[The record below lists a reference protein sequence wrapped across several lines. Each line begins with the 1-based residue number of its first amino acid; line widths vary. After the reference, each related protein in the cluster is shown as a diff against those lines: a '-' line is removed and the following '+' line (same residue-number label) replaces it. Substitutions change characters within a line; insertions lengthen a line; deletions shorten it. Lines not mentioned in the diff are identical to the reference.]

1 MPNNDLGTA
10 HGRIR
15 VDYDG
20 KGSAAATAALIKMQ
34 KQFEEMNQKLSK
46 IEKALTDAD
55 SGMEALG
62 KSAERTEKATRGFSS
77 SLFDSHKNM
86 SQFVKDSRDMTNDL
100 KQLTH
105 VAERG
110 KRAFDHLSAAVKVFN
125 GAGEQTN
132 TRNVFRSLSI
142 SMAALRSQTEGVTKN
157 VMNAEQRLF
166 SFFRQGDR
174 LLGMRSGFALLSA
187 GVMGVKDR
195 VIGLNQAL
203 NQSPSWVRKLSNFTI
218 SVTAAGTA
226 FKFLGKAMTPL
237 KYLDKLTTSKAFF
250 GIVKGSDK
258 AADAFSRLGNM
269 SQRIF
274 GRNLFGGLVTNLRDA
289 DRGMTGFLSRTAIGS
304 VKLQSSVAGLS
315 EKLFKFGS
323 DSKSLVGSIALL
335 SGSIGN
341 LWHRFQW
348 FFKLPKP
355 LLAGFM
361 LMISRILPT
370 ALNAL
375 GVALRGT
382 SNLVVGLWDGI
393 KQLGGG
399 LTVIPGLIATILT
412 GVTALIPVF
421 KGLKDQFKDVFSDD
435 PAKAAEAFAKL
446 PEHLKPMAKALK
458 DVVPQWKELQKTLQ
472 TVAFDQIEKQISS
485 LASNYF
491 PIFESGSKSV
501 ILSVRKMKDEF
512 VDFMLQTQTKQDVSS
527 LYSNTASALS
537 NLASATRPAA
547 EGLRN
552 MAVVGNQ
559 FIADMSG
566 FAPVLAQQF
575 QAWSQL
581 NRGNGNMRKWMDDSA
596 HGVYN
601 LVKGLKDAVAVA
613 YNFLGL
619 FKSNSGEGWL
629 QRFANYM
636 EQINAKSKE
645 SSISGWL
652 NNLRNG
658 VKNMGADKWE
668 EMKSLFKIFG
678 DTIKGVAPFVQT
690 LSDSFS
696 SKFVPALKAS
706 LWITSQFLNIVN
718 DLGATHFLGWI
729 LGVYLG
735 LKVLPK
741 TFATII
747 DSGRGL
753 VGVIGLL
760 ANKNKVIDALGA
772 AWNVAATKISTFGSA
787 GERVAQGMVNVGGAV
802 DKTIGVIGKLVA
814 GLTIATAVFAFFWSV
829 FSTNKEV
836 SNDLKNSL
844 EENIKQLDKFKLSLQ
859 DAFKNDGGVQGKN
872 VLDAVSENLN
882 SKMTELQTQADR
894 APGIWKHITDSF
906 NTNRDNGFFNESHDI
921 NDLQELTTQAD
932 LASKG
937 FKRLRDAGY
946 DLASVVSSSDSAFQ
960 DQIARFRMM
969 GDEGNAASD
978 VLEEQRATLEGLKQ
992 NYADAGPAAVML
1004 ADGMEQMAAA
1014 GGDATSKLSALKK
1027 ILEALGILKTSSLD
1041 AIRDY
1046 ESAIMDLGDEVA
1058 KITHSADF
1066 SSSQLING
1074 DTFAL
1079 GTRNGIAFYDTMKNL
1094 GSAFMSA
1101 VSAGTN
1107 ADEAYQK
1114 FLTSLKVVQQETG
1127 LTEDVL
1133 KGLAAQVGVSP
1144 EWAKI
1149 SLQLVGKDEVTVGLA
1164 AVMSQM
1170 TIAAKDGVKIP
1181 VTVSSDQIPLKNVQ
1195 AVKDKIDSI
1204 LGKGVVRT
1212 NGTNLIINP
1221 VADQGMLDKLKATLN
1236 ELGVNFGDI
1245 GGTGAATATLPVSIV
1260 PVPSPELKD
1269 SNGENIIHVGSLGDL
1284 LGITQMDPSE
1294 AITQDQ
1300 LNAMIA
1306 PLDDMQDDFAKSGGI
1321 LVDKL
1326 AEGIRSNPAADNAMS
1341 TLAGS
1346 LRGFLHNSPPKKGP
1360 LAKHGDAALFGGKVL
1375 VESYAEGIISKT
1387 GQVNAAMSNVAGAA
1401 SDGVNGSSIKNDKNY
1416 QAGQFLGQ
1424 VTSMVSFAQHAV
1436 EAFSKLSETL
1446 FSAAKFA
1453 SDPLGK
1459 GTFFGKRMAY
1469 QRDPNVTDLMI
1480 KQRKADDA
1488 QQRVLDFRGSGQY
1501 PQNDGKP
1508 TGDLGTLTPGA
1519 GKQEIANYIIDKALS
1534 LGYSKAQADQFL
1546 IQAVGESGLSPTANG
1561 GNQGSGAVTG
1571 IFQFD
1576 QQTWELATGKTDQ
1589 VVDPSAPADPN
1600 KKKPSQKQQEKKTK
1614 EEIDRFLAEANDPAK
1629 NIEAYFNLAAQR
1641 LLNPDNLKDGSQL
1654 GSQVSIGGPWHP
1666 ENQAKGHLS
1675 RAQAEAQQYL
1685 QNYTP
1690 NAGQLSSGITPG
1702 LPQNIAN
1709 AVGGGP
1715 NILIDSG
1722 HVTSSSASKLTAA
1735 LIAKNFPEI
1744 QRIGGSYL
1752 PISEGGP
1759 SVAGT
1764 HDAGKSIDINIPNW
1778 NTPAG
1783 KALGDRINN
1792 WLQSNAQA
1800 LGIGAT
1806 IWQDTWKR
1814 ASDGLIGADRQPGH
1828 LDHIDVNFPTGLPGV
1843 NPDGTINLSVPTG
1856 SSGTRDRY
1864 APPKPPEDTGV
1875 VAPRNLV
1882 TINPDGSFTPV
1893 PDTSK
1898 PDSVPIN
1905 KATGKPWTAEE
1916 AAAYWGLPENA
1927 KQYDASKIQPGDPNT
1942 PGVFNGTPEEL
1953 AALTETLDPALQ
1965 GILTN
1970 TNGLPDMSTDQAI
1983 ATATAIRDQ
1992 IDTLSTV
1999 DTPQARA
2006 QTSILQGKLGE
2017 ITSQNGLAETQNPI
2031 DQAAAIG
2038 GSLSSIAG
2046 DIFGAINSGIES
2058 VGATKNIADTMV
2070 RGIANTEDVFNI
2082 VDQVQTYFGFIADIA
2097 GAVGSISGGV
2107 GAIVGAA
2114 GGADPSGGAG
2124 AAATA
2129 LQAVSQIAGLVQ
2141 SAWETVNAVIDLG
2154 QEAYRIVGSY
2164 FGQFLGM
2171 LTGGPEG
2178 ALMGNVKFL
2187 LDEQVGQL
2195 LAYSQDNPTDKR
2207 AHDLAYQKSDLSS
2220 RNQTIGNINVYGGP
2234 GSDPRDNTRQMMFQV
2249 KASSMGQ
2256 ATGQ

>member
-34 KQFEEMNQKLSK
+34 KQFEEMNGKLDKIAKSLTHTDRALDEASHGFDKVTKSADNYSSGIFRAQKSTSKFVDETQDLIRDLNRLQDVMLRVSDAGKKIYNAGLKLNAYGGALRKGEGDLKAFNIALKQTGFYTNFFGRTWDKTWRTVTGTNKALASMPRWTRDLYGLAGGMTKIAAVGLLAGKALDVGFIKKFTNTRVFDSIVSGANKAGFSIQNLYDSINKKVAPRLNLPLGKYLPIVRQLKDAENSLSK
-46 IEKALTDAD
+46 FTENTSDKM
-55 SGMEALG
+55 SGLSRAFNSGFKPL
-62 KSAERTEKATRGFSS
+62 AEFAKQTRGFV
-77 SLFDSHKNM
+77 L
-86 SQFVKDSRDMTNDL
+86 
-100 KQLTH
+100 
-105 VAERG
+105 
-110 KRAFDHLSAAVKVFN
+110 
-125 GAGEQTN
+125 
-132 TRNVFRSLSI
+132 
-142 SMAALRSQTEGVTKN
+142 
-157 VMNAEQRLF
+157 
-166 SFFRQGDR
+166 
-174 LLGMRSGFALLSA
+174 
-187 GVMGVKDR
+187 
-195 VIGLNQAL
+195 
-203 NQSPSWVRKLSNFTI
+203 
-218 SVTAAGTA
+218 GTA
-226 FKFLGKAMTPL
+226 LMVSGADAIIEKFKFLGK
-237 KYLDKLTTSKAFF
+237 
-250 GIVKGSDK
+250 I
-258 AADAFSRLGNM
+258 
-269 SQRIF
+269 
-274 GRNLFGGLVTNLRDA
+274 
-289 DRGMTGFLSRTAIGS
+289 
-304 VKLQSSVAGLS
+304 
-315 EKLFKFGS
+315 
-323 DSKSLVGSIALL
+323 
-335 SGSIGN
+335 
-341 LWHRFQW
+341 
-348 FFKLPKP
+348 PKP
-355 LLAGFM
+355 ILMALGI
-361 LMISRILPT
+361 MISTVLP
-370 ALNAL
+370 AAFQVL
-375 GVALRGT
+375 GKSIVWV
-382 SNLVVGLWDGI
+382 SNTLVGLWSGI
-393 KQLGGG
+393 KQLSGG
-399 LTVIPGLIATILT
+399 LTVLPGLIGTI
-412 GVTALIPVF
+412 VTAFSALFPVF
-421 KGLKDQFKDVFSDD
+421 SGLKDKFKDIFQTDD
-435 PAKAAEAFAKL
+435 PAKAMEAYAKL
-446 PEHLKPMAKALK
+446 PPHLKKIADSVLQLTPRMKALK
-458 DVVPQWKELQKTLQ
+458 ESLQITAFKGLAEQIKTIGNAYL
-472 TVAFDQIEKQISS
+472 
-485 LASNYF
+485 
-491 PIFESGSKSV
+491 PIFASGAEKAVVSF
-501 ILSVRKMKDEF
+501 RNMKNEF
-512 VDFMLQTQTKQDVSS
+512 VSFLSTQEAQGDANRM
-527 LYSNTASALS
+527 YSNTAAIVQ
-537 NLASATRPAA
+537 NLAKATKPA
-547 EGLRN
+547 
-552 MAVVGNQ
+552 
-559 FIADMSG
+559 
-566 FAPVLAQQF
+566 
-575 QAWSQL
+575 
-581 NRGNGNMRKWMDDSA
+581 
-596 HGVYN
+596 
-601 LVKGLKDAVAVA
+601 VKGLAAITLAGSDFLRESSSWSQSLGQKFSNWATVNKSNGNLTRWMQDSRDGVYKLVNGFTDLTKAVWTV
-613 YNFLGL
+613 LTL
-619 FKSNSGEGWL
+619 FKTNSGNNALDSFAKSMDNLNKKVQESAAVGWL
-629 QRFANYM
+629 HDFGTSVKEMGSNKIAAFIDIFKTFASM
-636 EQINAKSKE
+636 
-645 SSISGWL
+645 
-652 NNLRNG
+652 
-658 VKNMGADKWE
+658 
-668 EMKSLFKIFG
+668 MKS
-678 DTIKGVAPFVQT
+678 VAPLVQT
-690 LSDSFS
+690 LSQSFS
-696 SKFVPALKAS
+696 DIFVPSLKWAMIEIKATAEVLRSLALDKIIGFVLGLAGAFKLLPSILKPSLEALKIFVGFLIAFNNKKKLVSGLETAFLALSGKIEKIPKVGSKASDVIENIGTAAINAEGKLSKFA
-706 LWITSQFLNIVN
+706 
-718 DLGATHFLGWI
+718 
-729 LGVYLG
+729 
-735 LKVLPK
+735 
-741 TFATII
+741 
-747 DSGRGL
+747 
-753 VGVIGLL
+753 GLL
-760 ANKNKVIDALGA
+760 
-772 AWNVAATKISTFGSA
+772 TKA
-787 GERVAQGMVNVGGAV
+787 
-802 DKTIGVIGKLVA
+802 
-814 GLTIATAVFAFFWSV
+814 ATAVFVFWSAWQNGNGNDSKIADSLNRDKKAIEDFQKTLTESFIRDRGQVGKNTMQSISDSVNNMVDNAKQAADDMPGVMDHILGFFDV
-829 FSTNKEV
+829 FSDHSAEQFVVGPPGLTG
-836 SNDLKNSL
+836 LKGDTWNPLKGISDTDAVNSL
-844 EENIKQLDKFKLSLQ
+844 QEM
-859 DAFKNDGGVQGKN
+859 ATQGK
-872 VLDAVSENLN
+872 
-882 SKMTELQTQADR
+882 
-894 APGIWKHITDSF
+894 
-906 NTNRDNGFFNESHDI
+906 
-921 NDLQELTTQAD
+921 
-932 LASKG
+932 LASEG
-937 FKRLRDAGY
+937 FQMLRDAGI
-946 DLASVVSSSDSAFQ
+946 DVAQLLTSSDQSFKNSI
-960 DQIARFRMM
+960 DNLRNM
-969 GDEGNAASD
+969 GDKGNAAAD
-978 VLEEQRATLEGLKQ
+978 KIQVLRDQINRQKEAAKQAGPESILLAEGFQKIAEAAGNTAEKFDGLKQ
-992 NYADAGPAAVML
+992 V
-1004 ADGMEQMAAA
+1004 
-1014 GGDATSKLSALKK
+1014 
-1027 ILEALGILKTSSLD
+1027 LEALGIIKPDAIQAAIDYNKSLQNLADTANEIATSGASQSDLISGNDFNYATEAGQNFAQSLLEVASAFKSNIQAGANVDQAWQQAQTALQKIADETKIPIDQLQALATKTGLVRDAFGVPIETIIKIDDEASAASMQVYLEMLKQFGNPIKQDIVLYQPKNAQAIADQINKVLPGYAEVDPNGNLIVKPELDQAQLGLVKAAIDKLTEPHYVDIIPRTLPGQGGDGAPKEDRPRDGGAGGIFGRGYAPPSGPAGKGFANYGAISDYLD
-1041 AIRDY
+1041 AASAQANETAASNNRTSGEHFTQEFAAGI
-1046 ESAIMDLGDEVA
+1046 ESQKPKVEKAAKNVA
-1058 KITHSADF
+1058 K
-1066 SSSQLING
+1066 
-1074 DTFAL
+1074 
-1079 GTRNGIAFYDTMKNL
+1079 
-1094 GSAFMSA
+1094 
-1101 VSAGTN
+1101 
-1107 ADEAYQK
+1107 
-1114 FLTSLKVVQQETG
+1114 
-1127 LTEDVL
+1127 
-1133 KGLAAQVGVSP
+1133 
-1144 EWAKI
+1144 
-1149 SLQLVGKDEVTVGLA
+1149 
-1164 AVMSQM
+1164 
-1170 TIAAKDGVKIP
+1170 AAKDYMPG
-1181 VTVSSDQIPLKNVQ
+1181 
-1195 AVKDKIDSI
+1195 
-1204 LGKGVVRT
+1204 
-1212 NGTNLIINP
+1212 
-1221 VADQGMLDKLKATLN
+1221 
-1236 ELGVNFGDI
+1236 
-1245 GGTGAATATLPVSIV
+1245 
-1260 PVPSPELKD
+1260 SP
-1269 SNGENIIHVGSLGDL
+1269 
-1284 LGITQMDPSE
+1284 
-1294 AITQDQ
+1294 A
-1300 LNAMIA
+1300 
-1306 PLDDMQDDFAKSGGI
+1306 
-1321 LVDKL
+1321 
-1326 AEGIRSNPAADNAMS
+1326 
-1341 TLAGS
+1341 
-1346 LRGFLHNSPPKKGP
+1346 KKGP
-1360 LAKHGDAALFGGKVL
+1360 LSGSGWSMIAGKSFSSDFATGITRNAGEVGSAA
-1375 VESYAEGIISKT
+1375 A
-1387 GQVNAAMSNVAGAA
+1387 NVAGEA
-1401 SDGVNGSSIKNDKNY
+1401 GKNIKNDKNY

-1424 VTSMVSFAQHAV
+1424 LTSLVDFAQHAV

-1446 FSAAKFA
+1446 FSAAKFV

-1469 QRDPNVTDLMI
+1469 RRDPNVTDMMI

-1508 TGDLGTLTPGA
+1508 TGDLGTLTSGA

-1546 IQAVGESGLSPTANG
+1546 IQAVGESGLSSSANG
-1561 GNQGSGAVTG
+1561 GNQGSGTVTG

-1600 KKKPSQKQQEKKTK
+1600 KKQPSQKQQEKKTK

-1685 QNYTP
+1685 QNYKP

-1702 LPQNIAN
+1702 LPQNIGN
-1709 AVGGGP
+1709 VIGGR
-1715 NILIDSG
+1715 NILRDQG
-1722 HVTSSSASKLTAA
+1722 PVPSSQASKLTAA
-1735 LIAKNFPEI
+1735 ILAQQFPELQDI
-1744 QRIGGSYL
+1744 LGSNY
-1752 PISEGGP
+1752 GH
-1759 SVAGT
+1759 VAGT
-1764 HDAGKSIDINIPNW
+1764 HNVGKSIDISIPNW